1 MEEQVA
7 PVETAAAPTIDPTIK
22 AELDQHMAIAL
33 NGGMAP
39 APASDT
45 ASVVAA
51 SEAGITTAAATTSDP
66 FGLIKEKFGY
76 ESPEAA
82 VTEIEALRAFRAA
95 PPIAE
100 LKFENEQSKRIADAL
115 QAGKLSEVYEVLD
128 QQMKIDR
135 LTAGDMTAESAAD
148 IVKLGMQLKY
158 KDLTPAEINYK
169 FNKQFG
175 LPAKP
180 ALLPAEE
187 QDEHAER
194 IAAWQAQVDDKQM
207 ELMIEAKLARP
218 DLLATKSKLVFPTIA
233 RPEETNFQEWQKT
246 VHENETLAAETV
258 QAYKAFTPKSL
269 ETKINF
275 KDEPN
280 KIDFDFTHEPDP
292 QSFAK
297 TIDLLSDI
305 NKLWQ
310 SFIAPDGT
318 PDRKGFAEML
328 YFGMNRQK
336 ILLDAMNQTKNAT
349 IKASLPDNSNGG
361 LVRQLPQTQ
370 EPNELDKLMRASL
383 KGYAG
388 F

>member
-1 MEEQVA
+1 MNMVEQLS
-7 PVETAAAPTIDPTIK
+7 PVESPVTLSGDEAMK
-22 AELDQHMAIAL
+22 AELATQMAISL
-33 NGGMAP
+33 NGGMVPGAT
-39 APASDT
+39 ADT
-45 ASVVAA
+45 S
-51 SEAGITTAAATTSDP
+51 TAATAIETTPAAPTPADP
-66 FGLIKEKFGY
+66 FGIFKEKFGY

-82 VTEIEALRAFRAA
+82 VTDIESLRAFRAA
-95 PPIAE
+95 PPAAE
-100 LKFENEQSKRIADAL
+100 LKFENEQSKRVAEAL
-115 QAGKLSEVYEVLD
+115 QAGKFQEVYEVLD

-135 LTAGDMTAESAAD
+135 LTAGEMTADSAAD
-148 IVKLGMQLKY
+148 IVKLGMQMKY

-169 FNKQFG
+169 FNKQFAM
-175 LPAKP
+175 PAKP
-180 ALLPAEE
+180 ALLPAEDN
-187 QDEHAER
+187 DEYQER
-194 IAAWQAQVDDKQM
+194 VAAWQALVDDRQM
-207 ELMIEAKLARP
+207 ELMIEAKLAKP
-218 DLLATKSKLVFPTIA
+218 ELLATKSKLVFPTIT
-233 RPEETNFQEWQKT
+233 RPEETTFQEWQKT
-246 VHENETLAAETV
+246 IQENETLAAETV
-258 QAYKAFTPKSL
+258 QAYKSFTPKSL

-297 TIDLLSDI
+297 TIDMLSDI

-310 SFIAPDGT
+310 SFIGPDGT

-336 ILLDAMNQTKNAT
+336 IILDAMNQTKNAT

-370 EPNELDKLMRASL
+370 EPNELDKMMRASL
-383 KGYAG
+383 KGYGG

>member
-1 MEEQVA
+1 MAEEAA
-7 PVETAAAPTIDPTIK
+7 PVEATGAPAIDPTIK

-39 APASDT
+39 AAAAEAAPAI
-45 ASVVAA
+45 AL
-51 SEAGITTAAATTSDP
+51 SEAATATTTAADP
-66 FGLIKEKFGY
+66 FGLFKEKFGY

-82 VTEIEALRAFRAA
+82 VTDIEALRALRAA
-95 PPIAE
+95 PPSVE
-100 LKFENEQSKRIADAL
+100 LKFENEQSKRIAEAL
-115 QAGKLSEVYEVLD
+115 QAGKLNEVYEVLD
-128 QQMKIDR
+128 QHMKIDH
-135 LTAGDMTAESAAD
+135 LTAGEMTADSAPD
-148 IVKLGMQLKY
+148 IVKLAMQLKY

-169 FNKQFG
+169 FNKQFA

-180 ALLPAEE
+180 ALLPAEDN
-187 QDEHAER
+187 DEYQER
-194 IAAWQAQVDDKQM
+194 LAVWQALVDDKQM

-246 VHENETLAAETV
+246 VQENETLAAETV

-305 NKLWQ
+305 NKLWK

-370 EPNELDKLMRASL
+370 EPNELDKMMRASL
-383 KGYAG
+383 KGYGG